1 MADQSMDGG
10 AAIDS
15 KPIKT
20 NRSVATDQ
28 GWRHN
33 VVASRERAMI
43 CFAGPLGSSDHRVIE
58 LFGFTEFDPLPMPS
72 VEEVIFTVSTTP
84 GLLGVLPIENSTE
97 GELTLTLD
105 RLIFDAD
112 DALIVGEAVLAEEIW
127 GFSLNGEASVHT
139 AVSHSMILDLCA
151 DFIRHRGLSVKHAV
165 STKAAC
171 DEVVNALDVGLMAL
185 APPSVGAQ
193 AGLNA
198 VETQVARVSELR
210 TRYALIANSLP
221 APTGADRTMLAIVPR
236 YDAVGALSEIAG
248 QFKSHD
254 VNMTSILSRP
264 LAGERD
270 VHCFVVVADGHAHAE
285 PVRSLLRSLL
295 RAGHQVKL
303 MGCYPRWTAKE
314 VVTPSTQ
321 LPRGVLAYEDSADTP
336 RS

>member
-1 MADQSMDGG
+1 MA
-10 AAIDS
+10 
-15 KPIKT
+15 
-20 NRSVATDQ
+20 N
-28 GWRHN
+28 H
-33 VVASRERAMI
+33 ERPMI

-58 LFGFTEFDPLPMPS
+58 LFGFTDFDPLPMPS
-72 VEEVIFTVSTTP
+72 VEQVIFTVSTTP

-105 RLIFDAD
+105 RLIFDAE
-112 DALIVGEAVLAEEIW
+112 DAFIIGEAVLAEEIW

-139 AVSHSMILDLCA
+139 VISHSMILDLCA
-151 DFIRHRGLSVKHAV
+151 DFIRHRGLSVRHAV

-171 DEVVNALDVGLMAL
+171 DEVVSARDPGLMAL

-198 VETQVARVSELR
+198 VATEVAQVSELR
-210 TRYALIANSLP
+210 TRYALVANALP
-221 APTGADRTMLAIVPR
+221 APTGTDRTMLAIVPR
-236 YDAVGALSEIAG
+236 FDAVGALSEIANH
-248 QFKSHD
+248 FKNHD
-254 VNMTSILSRP
+254 VNMSSILSRP

-270 VHCFVVVADGHAHAE
+270 VHCFVVVADGHANVE

-303 MGCYPRWTAKE
+303 MGCYPRWTAKD

-321 LPRGVLAYEDSADTP
+321 LPRGVLSYEEAAGSGA
-336 RS
+336 